1 MGLSPFKNCAS
12 VVYRDRI
19 INLNPNPKN
28 FKIEKLLELENT
40 YAEIHY
46 PDCPTF
52 EGLKVMVFKGKVA
65 ERLLAAKEID
75 PHFDDKGGLSP
86 MARFEP
92 TEYGKWLGVQLAK
105 GAPEKAA

>member
-1 MGLSPFKNCAS
+1 MGLSFFKNCAS

-28 FKIEKLLELENT
+28 FKIMKLLELENT

-46 PDCPTF
+46 PDCNTF
-52 EGLKVMVFKGKVA
+52 EGLKVMVFRGKVA
-65 ERLLAAKEID
+65 EKLLAAKEID
-75 PHFDDKGGLSP
+75 PHFDEKGLSP

>member
-1 MGLSPFKNCAS
+1 MGLMRRNCTS

-46 PDCPTF
+46 PDCTTF

-65 ERLLAAKEID
+65 EK
-75 PHFDDKGGLSP
+75 GLSP